1 MVEWPPWEIRKD
13 DVSGVSPLPKLET
26 SGFQIFQFR
35 EHFQN
40 LKISEISAS
49 IFLHSIFLLNKKS
62 LLQAKR
68 CPKGVR

>member
-49 IFLHSIFLLNKKS
+49 NILAQYILMEQKEFIAS
-62 LLQAKR
+62 
-68 CPKGVR
+68 